1 MGSQRGLL
9 WWVLVGLEL
18 TPVVW
23 ALRSPPCRPALTR
36 SLYTGVSVHVCN
48 EQRYGYLNVP
58 VQSHQGL
65 EDERVN
71 FIHLIL
77 EALGEAA
84 SRCCPSSPSLPA
96 PPTGP
101 FSLAPDLAGQ
111 ESELESTFPSYHSL
125 TPGKSLSPLSLSL
138 PLRTVEAGGV
148 CDLLGIL
155 PMGRE

>member
-9 WWVLVGLEL
+9 WWVPVGLEL
-18 TPVVW
+18 TPAVW

-84 SRCCPSSPSLPA
+84 SGVVLPPHHSPPLPQAPSPWPQTWLGRSRSW
-96 PPTGP
+96 
-101 FSLAPDLAGQ
+101 SQ
-111 ESELESTFPSYHSL
+111 
-125 TPGKSLSPLSLSL
+125 LSLYII
-138 PLRTVEAGGV
+138 P
-148 CDLLGIL
+148 
-155 PMGRE
+155 